1 MKFIELVLSVVIVA
15 FAATKGR
22 AAFVSPLEKQ
32 ETEIQAIK
40 TEAQIDKTPW
50 QQGGLCWYSPNPHLT
65 CIENLQEKTLKAINA
80 LIEKIQASSVKDE
93 SEVMEILADLQA
105 AKAAIE
111 KERVSTRKDL
121 KDIHAQQKASDPA
134 AHIRDE
140 KVFALE
146 PTLKKAA
153 DVVEKAKTD
162 MLRMLKAKRT
172 RSKTS
177 IPSTPVTTRTMD
189 LGGSVATEEA
199 ISKSAEDEAKLQ
211 KEKEATDKLKKELK
225 DAGKDHLKSSTYQ
238 NT

>member
-1 MKFIELVLSVVIVA
+1 MNCEQSHESFFIVMKFIELVLSVVIVA

-32 ETEIQAIK
+32 ETEIAAIK

-105 AKAAIE
+105 AKTAIE
-111 KERVSTRKDL
+111 KERVSTRIDFKTSL
-121 KDIHAQQKASDPA
+121 ARQKRHEEP
-134 AHIRDE
+134 HIVDE

-146 PTLKKAA
+146 PTLKNAA

-162 MLRMLKAKRT
+162 MLRMLKAKRI
-172 RSKTS
+172 RSRFQEREQL
-177 IPSTPVTTRTMD
+177 ILGD
-189 LGGSVATEEA
+189 L
-199 ISKSAEDEAKLQ
+199 
-211 KEKEATDKLKKELK
+211 
-225 DAGKDHLKSSTYQ
+225 SS
-238 NT
+238 